1 MKYFKP
7 NSLTWWIGALQ
18 VTLGAALAVSANV
31 DQLLTLN
38 GVLVDMTGGLSSY
51 QYIMTGFG
59 LIGLRG
65 AL

>member
-7 NSLTWWIGALQ
+7 NSLTWWVGAAQ
-18 VTLGAALAVSANV
+18 VALGGALAVSANV
-31 DQLLTLN
+31 DPLLTLN
-38 GVLVDMTGGLSSY
+38 AVLVDMTGGLSSY

-59 LIGLRG
+59 LIGLRS